1 MGKGAQAQIIPAVV
15 ASDLTVKDLRAA
27 LAAGWD
33 DFKAYPA
40 FGLFFAAI
48 YVVAGMFIYFALLV
62 RGEIAWLVPAAA
74 GFPLLAPFV
83 AVGLYEVSRR
93 RQAGMPMRWRAIL
106 GALRGRGDEQ
116 ILSMGVILFVAFAFW
131 LMVAHGVFAIFLAE
145 SGVGSE
151 SMALFQT
158 GAGLLMLLV
167 GSIIGALMA
176 LAFYAIT
183 VVSLPM
189 LVDREID
196 FITAII
202 VSLAT
207 VRSNKFVLLVWAVG
221 ITVTLF
227 FAMLPLFLGLL
238 VVLPVLG
245 HATWHLYRR
254 SVNPSDPEIEIL
266 AG

>member
-1 MGKGAQAQIIPAVV
+1 MNKGEQARITPAVV
-15 ASDLTVKDLRAA
+15 ASDLTVSDLRAA
-27 LAAGWD
+27 LAAGWA
-33 DFKAYPA
+33 DFKACPA

-48 YVVAGMFIYFALLV
+48 YVIAGMFIYFALFV

-93 RQAGMPMRWRAIL
+93 REAALPMSWRAVL

-116 ILSMGVILFVAFAFW
+116 ILSMGVILFVGFGFW
-131 LMVAHGVFAIFLAE
+131 IMVAHGIFAIFLAE
-145 SGVGSE
+145 SGIGSE
-151 SMALFQT
+151 SMELFRT
-158 GAGLLMLLV
+158 GAGMMMLLV
-167 GSIIGALMA
+167 GSIAGALMA

-189 LVDREID
+189 LVDRQVD

-202 VSLAT
+202 ASLAT
-207 VRSNKFVLLVWAVG
+207 VRSNKSVLLIWAAMIAVA
-221 ITVTLF
+221 LF
-227 FAMLPLFLGLL
+227 VAMIPLFLGLL
-238 VVLPVLG
+238 IVLPVLG

-254 SVNPSDPEIEIL
+254 SVGEVD
-266 AG
+266 G

>member
-1 MGKGAQAQIIPAVV
+1 MNMANQAAVAPTAV
-15 ASDLTVKDLRAA
+15 ASDLAISDLRAA
-27 LAAGWD
+27 LAAGWN
-33 DFKAYPA
+33 DFRAYPA

-48 YVVAGMFIYFALLV
+48 YAVAGMFIYFALFV
-62 RGEIAWLVPAAA
+62 RGEIAWLIPAAA

-93 RQAGMPMRWRAIL
+93 REAGIPMSWRAVL

-116 ILSMGVILFVAFAFW
+116 ILSMGVILFVAFGFW
-131 LMVAHGVFAIFLAE
+131 IMIAHGIFAIFLAE

-151 SMALFQT
+151 SMAFFAT
-158 GAGLLMLLV
+158 GAGIMMLV
-167 GSIIGALMA
+167 IGSIVGAIMA
-176 LAFYAIT
+176 LAFFAIT

-189 LVDREID
+189 LVDREVD

-207 VRSNKFVLLVWAVG
+207 VRSNKFVLLTWAV
-221 ITVTLF
+221 IIAIALF
-227 FAMLPLFLGLL
+227 VAMLPLFLGLL
-238 VVLPVLG
+238 VVLPILG

-254 SVNPSDPEIEIL
+254 SACTPGQANVDHRT
-266 AG
+266 